1 MSPDPLRTGGRRWGW
16 LALLLVL
23 VVAGW
28 GILTRLQ
35 TRSALAGIARDAALP
50 RVNVVLPSAD
60 HEGGTLQ
67 LPANIEAWADAP
79 IHARAN
85 GYLRRWLVDIG
96 DRVRRGQL
104 LAEIEAPEVTQQI
117 AQARAQ
123 LAASETA
130 EQLAQ
135 STAARW
141 KSMLATDSVAR
152 QDVDE
157 KVADA
162 AAKHSDLAAARANLN
177 RLSQLGDFQRIRAPF
192 DGVITARGTDIGA
205 LVTAGSGAGAGQELF
220 RIQDVSRLRVYVNVP
235 QGFAPAI
242 KVGDPAVLRIS
253 ELPGKMFPV
262 RVASIAGALDPV
274 SRTLLTQLELDN
286 GGARIR
292 PGSYGEVAFDLAAG
306 GGGLRL
312 PANCLLFRSEG
323 LSIARVDDMG
333 KVELR
338 QVTLGRDFG
347 KEVEVVQG
355 LAAGDRVI
363 INPPDSIES
372 GMVVR
377 VATGS

>member
-1 MSPDPLRTGGRRWGW
+1 MSRDLLRIGGRRGW
-16 LALLLVL
+16 LTLGIVL
-23 VVAGW
+23 AVAGW

-35 TRSALAGIARDAALP
+35 ARSALAREARDSALP
-50 RVNVVLPSAD
+50 RVSVVLPGAG

-96 DRVRRGQL
+96 APVRRGQL

-123 LAASETA
+123 LAAA
-130 EQLAQ
+130 ESADQLAQ
-135 STAARW
+135 STALRW
-141 KSMLATDSVAR
+141 KSMLATDSVAK

-162 AAKHSDLAAARANLN
+162 AAKHSGLAAARANLN
-177 RLSQLGDFQRIRAPF
+177 RLSQLGDFQRITAPF
-192 DGVITARGTDIGA
+192 DGVITARRTDVGA
-205 LVTAGSGAGAGQELF
+205 LVTAGSGSGAGPELF

-235 QGFAPAI
+235 QAFAPAI
-242 KVGDPAVLRIS
+242 KVGDPAVLRIA
-253 ELPGKMFPV
+253 ELPGKAFPA
-262 RVASIAGALDPV
+262 RVASMAGALDPA

-286 GGARIR
+286 GNAQVR
-292 PGSYGEVAFDLAAG
+292 PGSYGEVAFDLVNDGA
-306 GGGLRL
+306 GLRL

-323 LSIARVDDMG
+323 LSIARVDGAG
-333 KVELR
+333 KVELKR
-338 QVTLGRDFG
+338 VTLGRDYG

-355 LAAGDRVI
+355 LAPDDRVI

-372 GMVVR
+372 GMAVR
-377 VATGS
+377 VAAGS